1 VPETVVVRAPN
12 LPVLAGSVATTLL
25 KAATGCAS
33 RVDIEFRPSGW
44 LLEVTLELEDPAAFE
59 AALANVLQESARN
72 YSKLK
77 VAPVTIGPAGDIA
90 QLEKVAGDLGAPLE
104 GKQLYERL
112 SSLSNALLRK
122 HRGKLLKLLSSEWK
136 VEVSAGKVKVQEGG
150 GRMRLPS
157 LPRSVS
163 MYEMIR
169 SFGLRDVKPG
179 SATKALL
186 DVRADAAWWLLSL
199 VLPMTAA
206 AHLEVADEERRL
218 IFVFFEPAPRHR
230 YRYQDLKDLGELLES
245 AEQFVGEAGYYVED
259 LELARLTLLAQLVS
273 TVSNPFAC
281 SEVPGSLRV
290 WGLRLAG
297 QRFQE
302 VFSDALQTGEV
313 ALLYQALKQRFG
325 GGAQAAAGDCAK
337 LGRMTQYLLKR
348 FQAVSRELRLGRFA
362 TLYKFLLRSL
372 VEPGYTAPGDF
383 LYELLRF
390 LEVDEWRARF
400 VGVVA
405 ARLVEEEQIRLEEA
419 RERARGMLNT
429 LSTLVRSVAGAG

>member
-25 KAATGCAS
+25 KAAIGCAS
-33 RVDIEFRPSGW
+33 RVEMKFRPSGW
-44 LLEVTLELEDPAAFE
+44 LLEVVLELEDPAAFE
-59 AALANVLQESARN
+59 AALADELQRGARK
-72 YSKLK
+72 YSELK
-77 VAPVTIGPAGDIA
+77 VAPVTVGPAGDTA

-104 GKQLYERL
+104 GKLYERL

-122 HRGKLLKLLSSEWK
+122 YRGKLLKLLSSEWK

-199 VLPMTAA
+199 ILPMVAA
-206 AHLEVADEERRL
+206 VHLEVVNEEERRL
-218 IFVFFEPAPRHR
+218 VFVFFEPAPRHR

-313 ALLYQALKQRFG
+313 ALLYQALRQRFG
-325 GGAQAAAGDCAK
+325 EGAQAAAGDCAK